1 MARTVPLVQKKVSFL
16 AFLACLPFCTGFL
29 QSTQDNGCGTVTAS
43 AGPQYRFATKNPAT
57 VAPVYI
63 DWEVKLYSNPLQAE
77 LKDSSLVIG
86 APADMVA
93 NFKLVNSTTNATVSG
108 NGEKYLLQ
116 SIQIRKPGET
126 AEGLGQ
132 ALNHEL
138 EVVLVHKETT
148 GTGYYANVIV
158 PFEVGVDPGFDILAP
173 LLNEAELPAKVGEVK
188 PVLVTNTLPL
198 NLASAFE
205 NASFQEFWS
214 TVITS
219 CNDQTAGARLIM
231 RNQTLTT
238 SKDIMSRLLGLLKW
252 AEPAPALKA
261 PTPTWLMGACQR
273 GQTCKMF
280 NATDLAQV
288 YAKAQSEKNSSYGKL
303 VAAKAAMD
311 AALIPLLQMNSTVVA
326 SSNATSNGSSNS
338 SSNSSNVT
346 YSVTNAE
353 YDNAVAVR
361 ETLRNA
367 QSAYLEADQLV
378 EDFEKEIQASQSS
391 GWDKNK
397 PAPLSSNETAVASA
411 AVTSASAANTTVSSG
426 GTATNSTA
434 NTSSLLSIADC
445 QTKGLASLDVDLA
458 RDAEHVDASKAGTSE
473 AVLFWRLSSSPLP
486 AAEAAAAEA
495 SAEAPLLH
503 LANLGNKLRISMA
516 QGKPFLVLYVRGKE
530 LPVSYADVTV
540 PAVHAKDGKRP
551 AAEIQLVHMPSS
563 GMAVAVALQ
572 LDEVKEE
579 DGNKFLSSLLQALP
593 SSGEVGDV
601 RGADPMTLHG
611 ALGRG
616 VAGRFFRY
624 YGMLEGNSCGAAW
637 HVLEERGRITSQQLE
652 ELRKDIQAPDTPTN
666 FRGPTALRAD
676 ILGKPDHPQAAVEPI
691 SPPASPSLKSLLLSL
706 PRQRRQTAMAP

>member
-1 MARTVPLVQKKVSFL
+1 VPTVFNLRVHV
-16 AFLACLPFCTGFL
+16 
-29 QSTQDNGCGTVTAS
+29 
-43 AGPQYRFATKNPAT
+43 
-57 VAPVYI
+57 
-63 DWEVKLYSNPLQAE
+63 E
-77 LKDSSLVIG
+77 
-86 APADMVA
+86 
-93 NFKLVNSTTNATVSG
+93 
-108 NGEKYLLQ
+108 
-116 SIQIRKPGET
+116 
-126 AEGLGQ
+126 Q
-132 ALNHEL
+132 ALSH
-138 EVVLVHKETT
+138 
-148 GTGYYANVIV
+148 
-158 PFEVGVDPGFDILAP
+158 
-173 LLNEAELPAKVGEVK
+173 
-188 PVLVTNTLPL
+188 
-198 NLASAFE
+198 
-205 NASFQEFWS
+205 
-214 TVITS
+214 
-219 CNDQTAGARLIM
+219 AR
-231 RNQTLTT
+231 
-238 SKDIMSRLLGLLKW
+238 
-252 AEPAPALKA
+252 
-261 PTPTWLMGACQR
+261 
-273 GQTCKMF
+273 
-280 NATDLAQV
+280 
-288 YAKAQSEKNSSYGKL
+288 
-303 VAAKAAMD
+303 
-311 AALIPLLQMNSTVVA
+311 
-326 SSNATSNGSSNS
+326 
-338 SSNSSNVT
+338 
-346 YSVTNAE
+346 
-353 YDNAVAVR
+353 
-361 ETLRNA
+361 
-367 QSAYLEADQLV
+367 
-378 EDFEKEIQASQSS
+378 IQASQSS